1 MSKKKL
7 NQEILSKRLDL
18 LELKVQQL
26 RTIGPEAFEHRI
38 VQLEEKLYANKGMLT
53 SQEAADYMGISISML
68 YKMTSRLEIP
78 HYKPRGKMV
87 YFDKQELEDWM
98 RKNHF
103 NSRFSD
109 PNKKDIDNG
118 EKEDDNEKKQH

>member
-1 MSKKKL
+1 MTKKKL
-7 NQEILSKRLDL
+7 TQEILEKRIAL
-18 LELKVQQL
+18 LELKLQEIKA
-26 RTIGPEAFEHRI
+26 IGSEAIENRLLKI
-38 VQLEEKLYANKGMLT
+38 EGQLYASKGMLT
-53 SQEAADYMGISISML
+53 SQEAADFMGISISML

-103 NSRFSD
+103 TSRFITQEQ
-109 PNKKDIDNG
+109 NLADNG
-118 EKEDDNEKKQH
+118 QEPEEKQH